1 MPPIIIRC
9 RFTTAYSRK
18 LDFLAPDRDIR
29 GMKSGKNLENSR
41 INNLIL
47 KYKIKIKLI

>member
-1 MPPIIIRC
+1 
-9 RFTTAYSRK
+9 
-18 LDFLAPDRDIR
+18 
-29 GMKSGKNLENSR
+29 MKSGKNLENSR